1 MSNRY
6 GIDLVFEPSF
16 TSRVYRARQLICGQY
31 GAWAAEMHMLKMN
44 LVPYFQCSETALD
57 LLTHGISRV
66 ADQSRRRSPRFS
78 INCFGVSS
86 DRENNGVSLDF
97 HNSRRSVVG
106 LQQFGV
112 PGVDYLSPATQHP
125 MVQLRQDTAEI
136 IAALP
141 GAHFSD
147 GEAPFRPHI
156 ALLEHGGLPLTVLAD
171 ATEFARGVSIDLGI
185 PAVARVWRLVI
196 LRYSSNAAGDDWSN
210 GRWASDLS
218 WKCLNSYVL

>member
-31 GAWAAEMHMLKMN
+31 GAWAAEMHMLRMN
-44 LVPYFQCSETALD
+44 LIPYFQCSETTLD
-57 LLTHGISRV
+57 LLAHGISRI

-78 INCFGVSS
+78 INCFGVFS
-86 DRENNGVSLDF
+86 DRESGGVSLDF
-97 HNSRRSVVG
+97 HNAGRQQRGVSSVD
-106 LQQFGV
+106 F
-112 PGVDYLSPATQHP
+112 PMPASQHP
-125 MVQLRQDTAEI
+125 LVQLRVDTAEF
-136 IAALP
+136 IASLS
-141 GAHFSD
+141 GAHLSD
-147 GEAPFRPHI
+147 DEAPFRPHI
-156 ALLEHGGLPLTVLAD
+156 ALLEHGGLPHTVLAD
-171 ATEFARGVSIDLGI
+171 ATEFARVLSIDLAI
-185 PAVARVWRLVI
+185 PAVARVWRLAI